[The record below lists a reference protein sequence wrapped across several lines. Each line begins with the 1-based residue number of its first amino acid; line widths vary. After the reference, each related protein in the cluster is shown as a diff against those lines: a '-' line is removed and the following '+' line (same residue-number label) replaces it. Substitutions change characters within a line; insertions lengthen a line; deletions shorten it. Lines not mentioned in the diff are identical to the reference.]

1 MPRMFHMICLV
12 AIMGITL
19 HSAIAQVAFSD
30 EIILYR
36 GERFMPFIDGPL
48 EITNSAPAE
57 LTRQQQRRLP
67 AIKQK
72 MADLVS
78 LFTACSLLSPPQG
91 MKAVMTTAIQPPLI
105 PGDFTS
111 FRGNLTLE
119 LYVTM
124 VCNERPCWD
133 KRTDATLKIDINDPS
148 RLAAIHVM
156 DEIWIGPRL
165 VSDFFG
171 NPVYRLNDGHRE
183 ISVITKNNVP
193 LYLPVSR
200 ENFIFTLINHFE
212 QTILAGESQATRP
225 ESETIILVSNP
236 TDKERR
242 KKAFDKDYENLYR
255 FDPLLAKK
263 LNNNYLEAER
273 RLEQAKSDTAA
284 AFTTANFI
292 RMQLQVW
299 QEGIRKLRAELNAMS
314 PMERRSQAHWSDSE
328 TLNTSGLTP
337 PGHPGSFPLVRI
349 NPDVLDESLPETAI
363 QLITIEWGIETE
375 PYSSF
380 KHGRN
385 LQYYK
390 LHQLRECTEI
400 WEGISGLIR
409 EE

>member
-1 MPRMFHMICLV
+1 MAL
-12 AIMGITL
+12 MGINL
-19 HSAIAQVAFSD
+19 QSAFAQVVFSD

-36 GERFMPFIDGPL
+36 GERFMPFIDGPM
-48 EITNSAPAE
+48 EITNAE
-57 LTRQQQRRLP
+57 PGDLTRQQQRKLP
-67 AIKQK
+67 AMKQK
-72 MADLVS
+72 MADVVS

-91 MKAVMTTAIQPPLI
+91 MKAVMSTSIQSPLAS
-105 PGDFTS
+105 GDYES
-111 FRGNLTLE
+111 FVGNLYLE

-133 KRTDATLKIDINDPS
+133 KKTDATLKVDINDPS
-148 RLAAIHVM
+148 RLTAIHVM
-156 DEIWIGPRL
+156 DDIWIGPRL
-165 VSDFFG
+165 VSEFFG
-171 NPVYRLNDGHRE
+171 HPVYRLNDGHRE
-183 ISVITKNNVP
+183 ISVISNNNVP

-200 ENFIFTLINHFE
+200 ENFILTLINHFE
-212 QTILAGESQATRP
+212 QTISAGESQATRP
-225 ESETIILVSNP
+225 ESETIILVSNT

-263 LNNNYLEAER
+263 LNDNYLEAEK

-284 AFTTANFI
+284 AFTMANFI

-314 PMERRSQAHWSDSE
+314 PLERRAQAHWSDSE

-349 NPDVLDESLPETAI
+349 NPDILDDSLPDTAI
-363 QLITIEWGIETE
+363 QLVTVEWGIETE
-375 PYSSF
+375 PYVSF

-385 LQYYK
+385 LQYHK
-390 LHQLRECTEI
+390 LHQLHECAEI
-400 WEGISGLIR
+400 WEGISSMLP
-409 EE
+409 EK